1 MYVQCMDTCKM
12 YSNTETCL
20 RNKNQARTEHH
31 SIYGRN
37 SNTNKLTQATTR
49 HRPPESSN
57 KRYHQSINIGLLYNK
72 SNKTRKLS
80 YRETSYKEGQDL
92 GKLSTLWEKLA
103 ACEARIEMMGR
114 MMKDSVGFNEVE
126 EFVNKIER
134 KVTEKESNRG
144 GKRRSQK
151 LIKTTM
157 TIKLADERKKH
168 SRLLKEK
175 NTAKRKII
183 EDNAGDR

>member
-1 MYVQCMDTCKM
+1 MYGKNKYNKFPPDT
-12 YSNTETCL
+12 E
-20 RNKNQARTEHH
+20 
-31 SIYGRN
+31 
-37 SNTNKLTQATTR
+37 R
-49 HRPPESSN
+49 HRPPKSSN
-57 KRYHQSINIGLLYNK
+57 KSYHQSTNIGLFI
-72 SNKTRKLS
+72 NKTRKNTCS
-80 YRETSYKEGQDL
+80 ETSYNEGLDL
-92 GKLSTLWEKLA
+92 GKMSKLWEKLA